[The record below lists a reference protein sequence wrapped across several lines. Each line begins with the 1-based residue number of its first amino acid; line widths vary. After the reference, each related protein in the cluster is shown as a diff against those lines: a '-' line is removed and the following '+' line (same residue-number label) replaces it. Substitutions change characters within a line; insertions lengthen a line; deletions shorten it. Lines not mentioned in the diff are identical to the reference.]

1 MVPLATALIHT
12 CDGWSSMSA
21 SSLSDTEGRI
31 RPRED
36 VEKEENDKMYSI
48 IQTHRSLSVGH
59 PT

>member
-48 IQTHRSLSVGH
+48 I
-59 PT
+59 